1 MPMKKLLTLLFV
13 FIISVFVITTF
24 ITPISIAS
32 SEIYVWSPT
41 SEPLNSVQT
50 SVNSVENN
58 VPTNNE
64 YTNSN
69 TSSANSNSTMKG
81 NTTYKSENQE
91 TTITTN
97 VDKSLLNSV
106 PSSVGTDLNLECGGA
121 VLIEQNSGRVLYDH
135 NMHQKLRPASV
146 TKIMSILLIMEAI
159 DSGRLSYTDKIPCTE
174 TAAAMG
180 GSQIWLDVREELTVD
195 EMLKA
200 ICVVSAND
208 CTVAMAEYLAGSQE
222 AFVEQMNAKAKE
234 LGMNDTNFKNC
245 HGIDEDGHETSA
257 YDIALMS
264 RELLTKHPDITKYT
278 TIWMDSLRDG
288 KSELVNTNKLIRNYK
303 GATGLKTGSTSIA
316 LYNLSASATRDNLSL
331 IAVIMKAPT
340 TKIRFAEAEK
350 LLDYG
355 FSNFQYSKFSN
366 ENDILKSISVQKGVK
381 DSIDIAYETSVGALV
396 KKGESKN
403 VEQTI
408 NIPEIISAP
417 INKGD
422 IIGNIVYTID
432 GNEVAKVNIVANES
446 VEKNNIINM
455 INYVFKKWSF
465 LR

>member
-13 FIISVFVITTF
+13 FIISIFVITTF

-58 VPTNNE
+58 VPTNNK

-81 NTTYKSENQE
+81 NTYKSENQE

-366 ENDILKSISVQKGVK
+366 ENNILKSISVQKGVK
-381 DSIDIAYETSVGALV
+381 DSIDLAYETSVGALV

-422 IIGNIVYTID
+422 VIGNIVYTID
-432 GNEVAKVNIVANES
+432 GNEVAKVNIIANES

>member
-69 TSSANSNSTMKG
+69 TSSANSNSTIKG
-81 NTTYKSENQE
+81 NTYKSENQE

-366 ENDILKSISVQKGVK
+366 ENNILKSISVQKGVK
-381 DSIDIAYETSVGALV
+381 DSIDLAYETSVGALV

-422 IIGNIVYTID
+422 VIGNIVYTID

>member
-50 SVNSVENN
+50 SVNYVENN

-81 NTTYKSENQE
+81 NTYKSESQE

-222 AFVEQMNAKAKE
+222 AFVEQMNAKAKK